1 MKSLCFQ
8 SPLNLSIEV
17 IQMNVYSCLEQVRE
31 KQPLVHHLTNWVTIF
46 DCAQVVKSFGASPV
60 MAHAIEEVADMASLA
75 SSLVLNIG
83 TLTPEFIDSMKKA
96 ALAANAK
103 SIPVVLDVCGAGAT
117 KLRDDMCFKLL
128 NETRISIIKGNASE
142 IARIAGEQVNT
153 KGVDSGEVESDLK
166 SIAAKLAESREC
178 IVVVTGKE
186 DIISDGVNCIKVK
199 NGHEVMGRVV
209 GTGCMAASV
218 IGTFA
223 GAVPGNLIEAAAAGL
238 CCFEVAAE
246 LAVKNGA
253 GPGTF
258 TGKLFDE
265 VYLLDKSK
273 IEAMQKVEKC
283 AATTL

>member
-1 MKSLCFQ
+1 
-8 SPLNLSIEV
+8 
-17 IQMNVYSCLEQVRE
+17 MNVYSYLELVRA

-60 MAHAIEEVADMASLA
+60 MAHAIEESADMASIA

-83 TLTPEFIDSMKKA
+83 TLTPEFIESMIKA
-96 ALAANAK
+96 ARAADSK
-103 SIPVVLDVCGAGAT
+103 GIPVILDVCGAGAT

-128 NETRISIIKGNASE
+128 DETKISIIKGNASE
-142 IARIAGEQVNT
+142 IARIAGEQVIT
-153 KGVDSGEVESDLK
+153 KGVDSGDVESDMKIVASALAK
-166 SIAAKLAESREC
+166 SRSC
-178 IVVVTGKE
+178 VVVVTGVE
-186 DIISDGVNCIKVK
+186 DIITDGKSCLVVK
-199 NGHEVMGRVV
+199 NGHEVMARVV

-223 GAVPGNLIEAAAAGL
+223 GAVPGDLVEAAVAGL

-246 LAVKNGA
+246 IAVKKGA

-258 TGKLFDE
+258 TGNLFDAI
-265 VYLLDKSK
+265 YLLDKK
-273 IEAMQKVEKC
+273 QVDEMRRVEEC